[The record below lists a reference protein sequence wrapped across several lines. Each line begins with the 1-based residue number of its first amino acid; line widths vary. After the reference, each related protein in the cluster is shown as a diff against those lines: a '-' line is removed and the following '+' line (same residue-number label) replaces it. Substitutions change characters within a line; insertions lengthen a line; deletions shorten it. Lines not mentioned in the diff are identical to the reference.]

1 MLTPVEH
8 LTGTKQMSAK
18 FFIDTN
24 IFVYTFDSTAL
35 IKQKKSQKIIAGALE
50 SGLGVISY
58 QVVQEFINVA
68 TRKFKNPMSVHECRQ
83 YVETI
88 MQPLCEI
95 YPTFD
100 LYKRSLETMNDTGY
114 SFYDSL
120 IVSASITSHCKI
132 LYSEDLQAGHKIS
145 GVTIRNPFKYKD

>member
-1 MLTPVEH
+1 MQVEH
-8 LTGTKQMSAK
+8 LTGMKLMNAK

-24 IFVYTFDSTAL
+24 IFVYTFDSSAPA
-35 IKQKKSQKIIAGALE
+35 KKKKSQKIIAKALE
-50 SGLGVISY
+50 NGLGVISY

-68 TRKFKNPMSVHECRQ
+68 TRKFKTPMSIHECRQ
-83 YVETI
+83 YVETV

-100 LYKRSLETMNDTGY
+100 LYKKSLETMNETGY

-120 IVSASITSHCKI
+120 ILTAAIISNCKV
-132 LYSEDLQAGHKIS
+132 LYSEDLHAGHKLS
-145 GVTIRNPFKYKD
+145 RLTIKNPF

>member
-1 MLTPVEH
+1 MPVEN

-24 IFVYTFDSTAL
+24 VFVYTFDSTAL

-83 YVETI
+83 YVETV

-100 LYKRSLETMNDTGY
+100 LYKKSLETMNDTGY

-120 IVSASITSHCKI
+120 IVSASIISNCKI
-132 LYSEDLQAGHKIS
+132 LYSEDLHAGHKIS
-145 GVTIRNPFKYKD
+145 GVTIRNPYK

>member
-1 MLTPVEH
+1 
-8 LTGTKQMSAK
+8 MSAK

-100 LYKRSLETMNDTGY
+100 LYKKSLETMNDTGY
-114 SFYDSL
+114 SFYNSL
-120 IVSASITSHCKI
+120 ILSASIISHCKT

-145 GVTIRNPFKYKD
+145 GVTIRNPFK

>member
-1 MLTPVEH
+1 MLTLVEH

-100 LYKRSLETMNDTGY
+100 LYKKSLETMNDTGY
-114 SFYDSL
+114 SFYNSL
-120 IVSASITSHCKI
+120 ILSASIISHCKT

-145 GVTIRNPFKYKD
+145 GVTIRNPYK

>member
-1 MLTPVEH
+1 MSMQAEPLP
-8 LTGTKQMSAK
+8 GTRLMNAK

-24 IFVYTFDSTAL
+24 IFVYTFDSSAPA
-35 IKQKKSQKIIAGALE
+35 KQKKSQKLVAMALE
-50 SGLGVISY
+50 NGLGVISY

-68 TRKFKNPMSVHECRQ
+68 TRKFKTPMSIHECRQ

-100 LYKRSLETMNDTGY
+100 LYKKSLETMNETGY

-120 IVSASITSHCKI
+120 IVSAAIISNCRI
-132 LYSEDLQAGHKIS
+132 LYSEDLQDGYKYS
-145 GVTIRNPFKYKD
+145 GVKIKNPF